1 MLSEKSQSQEATYCM
16 IPFYVKCPNRQIY
29 RERKLIGGF
38 LELGSGKGNRVS
50 FMGDNNFLKKQLYA
64 YFGGVNCMVRELY
77 LHKDVNF

>member
-38 LELGSGKGNRVS
+38 LELGSGEGEQG
-50 FMGDNNFLKKQLYA
+50 FFH
-64 YFGGVNCMVRELY
+64 GGQQFSQKTVICLLWRGEL
-77 LHKDVNF
+77 HGT